1 KWLVGSSNNKTS
13 GSCNNNRHNATL
25 LRSPPD
31 KLAMS
36 ASGSGQR
43 NASIARSSFA
53 SNSQAVVASI
63 ISCNSPCLA
72 NNLSIASTSSYTS
85 GNPNFS
91 LISSYSSRI
100 AVVSATPSSST
111 CFTVLVRSS
120 SGSCARYPTEYP
132 GENTTSPWYDLSIPA
147 IIFNKDDFPEP
158 FKPITPILAP

>member
-1 KWLVGSSNNKTS
+1 KIQPATLSRKYRSCVTAITVPLYCCKCCSNQSIDSASKWLVGSSNNKTS

-53 SNSQAVVASI
+53 SNSQALVASI

-72 NNLSIASTSSYTS
+72 NSLSIASASSYTS

-91 LISSYSSRI
+91 LISSYS
-100 AVVSATPSSST
+100 
-111 CFTVLVRSS
+111 
-120 SGSCARYPTEYP
+120 
-132 GENTTSPWYDLSIPA
+132 
-147 IIFNKDDFPEP
+147 
-158 FKPITPILAP
+158 